1 MARAAAPA
9 LQLAQ
14 LRGLQHMRG
23 LHLAQTAL
31 IIFLFNKK
39 KELYSPLYVT

>member
-14 LRGLQHMRG
+14 LRGLQHLRG
-23 LHLAQTAL
+23 LHLARSAL
-31 IIFLFNKK
+31 ICLFLM
-39 KELYSPLYVT
+39 LLI